1 MNTLLEGPSIAQAHG
16 LRARS
21 GAFPSTM
28 SAAHDA
34 HADASAGHQDTHNH
48 FDNEPATE
56 LGADET
62 RTANWVPYLGLA
74 LFFSAGLAC
83 LMCSDGDKLADGKAV
98 AAEAAPSPPTN
109 LQPAQMPRERPA
121 VPLQPGQP
129 GQPGAQ
135 NNAIN
140 ALKQLSPEQA
150 KELQKRMDAMRA
162 GQNKDNPAVV
172 RPAPQPGGVPQ
183 PSPQAPPVH

>member
-1 MNTLLEGPSIAQAHG
+1 
-16 LRARS
+16 
-21 GAFPSTM
+21 M

-34 HADASAGHQDTHNH
+34 HADASAGHHDTHDH

-56 LGADET
+56 IGADET

-74 LFFSAGLAC
+74 LFFSAGIAC
-83 LMCSDGDKLADGKAV
+83 LMWSDGDKPADNKAV
-98 AAEAAPSPPTN
+98 AAEAAPIPPPTP
-109 LQPAQMPRERPA
+109 QPMQMPRERPA

-129 GQPGAQ
+129 AQPGAQ
-135 NNAIN
+135 NNGIN

-162 GQNKDNPAVV
+162 LQPNKDNPDVV
-172 RPAPQPGGVPQ
+172 RPAQPPGVVPQ
-183 PSPQAPPVH
+183 PAPQPRPIQ

>member
-1 MNTLLEGPSIAQAHG
+1 
-16 LRARS
+16 
-21 GAFPSTM
+21 M

-34 HADASAGHQDTHNH
+34 HADASAGHHDTHDH

-56 LGADET
+56 IGADET

-74 LFFSAGLAC
+74 LFFSAGIAC
-83 LMCSDGDKLADGKAV
+83 LMWSDGDKPANDKAV
-98 AAEAAPSPPTN
+98 AAEAAPNTPPTP
-109 LQPAQMPRERPA
+109 QPMQMPRERPA

-129 GQPGAQ
+129 AQPGAQ

-162 GQNKDNPAVV
+162 QQNNGVNPDVV
-172 RPAPQPGGVPQ
+172 RPAQPPGAQQQ
-183 PSPQAPPVH
+183 PALQPRPVQ

>member
-1 MNTLLEGPSIAQAHG
+1 
-16 LRARS
+16 
-21 GAFPSTM
+21 M

-98 AAEAAPSPPTN
+98 AAKPAKLAESKGRKRGGAAAAP
-109 LQPAQMPRERPA
+109 R
-121 VPLQPGQP
+121 
-129 GQPGAQ
+129 
-135 NNAIN
+135 
-140 ALKQLSPEQA
+140 A
-150 KELQKRMDAMRA
+150 KRVAPKTEASEKADASAKAEGEKKASKRAAKKSSKKSED
-162 GQNKDNPAVV
+162 
-172 RPAPQPGGVPQ
+172 
-183 PSPQAPPVH
+183 S